1 MKTKNLKKTITR
13 WVLRIVLFFF
23 LSSLAATIIYSFI
36 RVPITPLM
44 IIRLTEGL
52 FSGDPVGIH
61 KKWTPI
67 QEISPNMV
75 RAVVASEDQ
84 LFLEHNGFDFNAIDK
99 ARKHNEH
106 SRRKRGAST
115 ISQQT
120 AKNVFLWPAR
130 TWFRKGLEVY
140 FTVLIEIF
148 WSKERIMEVYL
159 NVAEMGNGYYGVGAA
174 APHFF
179 NKKPSQLTKAEAAA
193 IAACLPDP
201 RRRNPAK
208 PSPYVAG
215 RRNAILRHMNQIN
228 PIDFSK

>member
-67 QEISPNMV
+67 KEISPNMV

-159 NVAEMGNGYYGVGAA
+159 NVAEMGNGYYGVGA
-174 APHFF
+174 PF
-179 NKKPSQLTKAEAAA
+179 L
-193 IAACLPDP
+193 
-201 RRRNPAK
+201 
-208 PSPYVAG
+208 
-215 RRNAILRHMNQIN
+215 
-228 PIDFSK
+228 